1 MRPQVR
7 LNLGQQRLAPRA
19 APVDTYAPPAVEMPE
34 GAVGNDWLEAAKAL
48 APLTKSMTDFVQGI
62 EKDRREQSP
71 EEAKQIIE
79 AFNGDLS
86 FLKDMPTMS
95 REDVTKY
102 LKSMPTE
109 FPGLKE
115 EYAGRA
121 DFVLYAQA
129 LAGSRYVREAQTIE
143 GPNGTM
149 VTVGEALNSRLEE
162 AMQPGVDAAAIR
174 KEVREK
180 FLESIG
186 TPQSE
191 AWNMALLDGLTPLE
205 RSWDQ
210 RVREGKAANVAWQA
224 DQDFK
229 DTLSSKLFDLEIHM
243 AHPATPDDALP
254 NETPDEATR
263 RQERNATKKARHE
276 EQAKLLSDAVKN
288 VYAQA
293 GKVGDRK
300 RNTNTL
306 SAIEMMLRQ
315 VAADDDDGLEL
326 AEAISM
332 LQEVE
337 YADGQVFGDSKVF
350 REGLSKIELEIRREQ
365 AALETS
371 KDKTEPS
378 DTQIM
383 SIAAHD
389 IVLPFLR
396 EQGADTPE
404 AARQLAEQK
413 RAEVE
418 KLLKDSGLDPRLAT
432 TVFDDATTFYTRAY
446 SGDPAPNTEA
456 ARSAKRRFEEF
467 LGTGQL
473 TQAEAVLIGH
483 QDDLGSGAADM
494 LEQLQEAKKAFRNQD
509 TYQRQVTNLNNSLFP
524 EGARKTL
531 RPSAQPEMDDLL
543 LEAEQELEALVLE
556 LPLLER
562 EKGMVAARQQV
573 AKKYQERAQA
583 LIEDASVAN
592 NPDQLIAFNDL
603 DQLFQNLAMRELDI
617 QGAPLD
623 EDGDGRPD
631 RFVLSVVDQIAVDEL
646 VSNMTF
652 AARDQA
658 RRISGMDW
666 GDISAQEKVQ
676 AIRRALISG
685 NPEMGIK
692 GYGSWISPVLQGR
705 STSAAPAPVNIGMS
719 QKMITAPAATQSSEF
734 GAVAPFLAPVVGN
747 FNSIRTPSPE
757 QGQAVRS
764 LLGLSTGYLG
774 NDRGIF
780 DFSPAS
786 RGQVPFYKDISD
798 PEERAEMLKSQP
810 RFEVGLK
817 RYSEF
822 YPSQGR
828 QVRLLL
834 AGLVDGMPLP
844 TERVVGDR
852 GFDQIAQGLSP
863 LRQVQTEQVVPYLRE
878 AVASTGISFAEVRAG
893 RIAESNMTLSRLF
906 PDDGLI
912 ASGAHIGP
920 FSPTKFDAE
929 VAAFENPSTRAES
942 NYAKAFRS
950 LGVDI
955 DAEMIG
961 NDRNG
966 EPFPRGMTQ
975 GDFVMGRIKS
985 RYNRLYRA
993 NLPEL
998 DLQAMDIPL
1007 HELGRMQVNEA
1018 PRAVTSIGSGFNV
1031 EKLERVSDVPA
1042 EDIDTDIHGPLIQHI
1057 VRNSRALY
1065 RTDSP
1070 TSEND

>member
-1 MRPQVR
+1 
-7 LNLGQQRLAPRA
+7 
-19 APVDTYAPPAVEMPE
+19 
-34 GAVGNDWLEAAKAL
+34 
-48 APLTKSMTDFVQGI
+48 
-62 EKDRREQSP
+62 
-71 EEAKQIIE
+71 
-79 AFNGDLS
+79 
-86 FLKDMPTMS
+86 MS
-95 REDVTKY
+95 REDVSKY

-229 DTLSSKLFDLEIHM
+229 ETLSSKLFDLEVHM

-263 RQERNATKKARHE
+263 RQERNATKKARHD

-378 DTQIM
+378 DTQVM

-456 ARSAKRRFEEF
+456 ARSAKRRFEEL

-494 LEQLQEAKKAFRNQD
+494 LEQLNEAKEAFRTQGWFD
-509 TYQRQVTNLNNSLFP
+509 RQVTNLGKSLFP
-524 EGARKTL
+524 ESERKTV
-531 RPSAQPEMDDLL
+531 RASAQTEVDDILL
-543 LEAEQELEALVLE
+543 QAEQELESAVLE

-562 EKGMVAARQQV
+562 EKGIVALRQQV
-573 AKKYQERAQA
+573 TKKYQERAQA

-603 DQLFQNLAMRELDI
+603 DQLLQNLAMRELDI
-617 QGAPLD
+617 QGDPLD

-666 GDISAQEKVQ
+666 GGISAQEKVQ

-705 STSAAPAPVNIGMS
+705 STSSAPAPVNIGMS
-719 QKMITAPAATQSSEF
+719 QRMITAPVATQSAEF
-734 GAVAPFLAPVVGN
+734 GAVAPFLSPLVGN
-747 FNSIRTPSPE
+747 FSTIRV
-757 QGQAVRS
+757 QGPAQADALRD
-764 LLGLSTGYLG
+764 LLGISTGYLG
-774 NDRGIF
+774 GDAPFFG
-780 DFSPAS
+780 PMS
-786 RGQVPFYKDISD
+786 RGPIASFRDRSD
-798 PEERAEMLKSQP
+798 PEVRASIAKDNP
-810 RFEVGLK
+810 RFASGLE
-817 RYSEF
+817 RYSKF

-828 QVRLLL
+828 QMRLYL
-834 AGLVDGMPLP
+834 AGIVDGMPLP
-844 TERVVGDR
+844 DEGVSGDD
-852 GFDQIAQGLSP
+852 GFDQIGQGLKP
-863 LRQVQTEQVVPYLRE
+863 LLKHSSESVVPYLRE
-878 AVASTGISFAEVRAG
+878 AVSATGLSFAEVRAG
-893 RIAESNMTLSRLF
+893 RIAESSMTLARLF
-906 PDDGLI
+906 PKDSLL
-912 ASGAHIGP
+912 ASGVHIGP
-920 FSPTKFDAE
+920 FTPSKFDAE
-929 VAAFENPSTRAES
+929 VAAFENPETRESS
-942 NYAKAFRS
+942 NYAKALRK
-950 LGVDI
+950 LGVDL
-955 DAEMIG
+955 DAELIG
-961 NDRNG
+961 NDRDGN
-966 EPFPRGMTQ
+966 PFPAGLTQ
-975 GDFVMGRIKS
+975 GEFVMGRIKS
-985 RYNRLYRA
+985 RYDRLYRA

-998 DLQAMDIPL
+998 DLKAMDIPL
-1007 HELGRMQVNEA
+1007 HELGRMQVNEVPTVSA
-1018 PRAVTSIGSGFNV
+1018 RAELGFTIIEGL
-1031 EKLERVSDVPA
+1031 EKVSDVPL
-1042 EDIDTDIHGPLIQHI
+1042 EDLDPDIHGPLIQHV

-1065 RTDSP
+1065 STNAT

>member
-1 MRPQVR
+1 
-7 LNLGQQRLAPRA
+7 
-19 APVDTYAPPAVEMPE
+19 
-34 GAVGNDWLEAAKAL
+34 
-48 APLTKSMTDFVQGI
+48 
-62 EKDRREQSP
+62 
-71 EEAKQIIE
+71 
-79 AFNGDLS
+79 
-86 FLKDMPTMS
+86 
-95 REDVTKY
+95 
-102 LKSMPTE
+102 
-109 FPGLKE
+109 
-115 EYAGRA
+115 
-121 DFVLYAQA
+121 
-129 LAGSRYVREAQTIE
+129 
-143 GPNGTM
+143 
-149 VTVGEALNSRLEE
+149 
-162 AMQPGVDAAAIR
+162 
-174 KEVREK
+174 
-180 FLESIG
+180 
-186 TPQSE
+186 
-191 AWNMALLDGLTPLE
+191 
-205 RSWDQ
+205 
-210 RVREGKAANVAWQA
+210 
-224 DQDFK
+224 
-229 DTLSSKLFDLEIHM
+229 
-243 AHPATPDDALP
+243 
-254 NETPDEATR
+254 
-263 RQERNATKKARHE
+263 
-276 EQAKLLSDAVKN
+276 
-288 VYAQA
+288 
-293 GKVGDRK
+293 
-300 RNTNTL
+300 
-306 SAIEMMLRQ
+306 

-456 ARSAKRRFEEF
+456 ARSAKRRFEEL

-483 QDDLGSGAADM
+483 QEDLGSGAADM
-494 LEQLQEAKKAFRNQD
+494 LEQLNEAKEAFRTQGWFD
-509 TYQRQVTNLNNSLFP
+509 RQVTNLGQSLFP
-524 EGARKTL
+524 ESERKTV
-531 RPSAQPEMDDLL
+531 RASAQTEVDDILL
-543 LEAEQELEALVLE
+543 QAEQELESAVLE

-562 EKGMVAARQQV
+562 EKGIVALRQQIT
-573 AKKYQERAQA
+573 KKYQERAQA

-617 QGAPLD
+617 QGDPLD

-692 GYGSWISPVLQGR
+692 GYGSWVSPVLQGR

-719 QKMITAPAATQSSEF
+719 QRMITAPAAAESSKF
-734 GAVAPFLAPVVGN
+734 GAVAPFLSPLVGN
-747 FNSIRTPSPE
+747 FSTIRA
-757 QGQAVRS
+757 QGPAQADALRD
-764 LLGLSTGYLG
+764 LLGISTGYLG
-774 NDRGIF
+774 GD
-780 DFSPAS
+780 SPLFGPYS
-786 RGQVPFYKDISD
+786 RGPIVSSRDRSD
-798 PEERAEMLKSQP
+798 PEVRAALAKRQP
-810 RFEVGLK
+810 RFEEGLE
-817 RYSEF
+817 RYSKF

-828 QVRLLL
+828 QMRLYL
-834 AGLVDGMPLP
+834 AGIVDGMPLP
-844 TERVVGDR
+844 DEGVIGDD
-852 GFDQIAQGLSP
+852 GFDQIGQGLKP
-863 LRQVQTEQVVPYLRE
+863 LLKHSSESVVPYLRE
-878 AVASTGISFAEVRAG
+878 AVSATGLSFAEVQAG
-893 RIAESNMTLSRLF
+893 RIAESGMTLTRLF
-906 PDDGLI
+906 PKDSLI
-912 ASGAHIGP
+912 ASGVHIGP
-920 FSPTKFDAE
+920 FTPSKFDAE
-929 VAAFENPSTRAES
+929 VAAFENPETRESS
-942 NYAKAFRS
+942 NYAKALRQ
-950 LGVDI
+950 LGVDV
-955 DAEMIG
+955 DAELIG
-961 NDRNG
+961 NDRDGN
-966 EPFPRGMTQ
+966 PFPAGLTQ
-975 GDFVMGRIKS
+975 GEFVMGRIKS
-985 RYNRLYRA
+985 RYDRLYRA

-998 DLQAMDIPL
+998 DLKAMDIPL
-1007 HELGRMQVNEA
+1007 HELGRMQVNEVPSVSA
-1018 PRAVTSIGSGFNV
+1018 RVEFGFDV
-1031 EKLERVSDVPA
+1031 LKGLEKVSDVPL
-1042 EDIDTDIHGPLIQHI
+1042 EDLDADIHGPLIQHV

-1065 RTDSP
+1065 STNAT

>member
-95 REDVTKY
+95 REDVAEY

-149 VTVGEALNSRLEE
+149 LTVSEALNSRLEE

-210 RVREGKAANVAWQA
+210 RVREGKSANVAWQA
-224 DQDFK
+224 AQDYK
-229 DTLSSKLFDLEIHM
+229 DNLSSRLFNLGIHI

-254 NETPDEATR
+254 NETPAEATR
-263 RQERNATKKARHE
+263 RQERNATKKARHD

-293 GKVGDRK
+293 GKGGDRK

-378 DTQIM
+378 DTQVL
-383 SIAAHD
+383 SILEHD
-389 IVLPFLR
+389 IVIQHLR
-396 EQGADTPE
+396 ENSPKTPE
-404 AARQLAEQK
+404 EARQLAEQK
-413 RAEVE
+413 RPEVE
-418 KLLKDSGLDPRLAT
+418 SYLKDSGLDPRLAAK
-432 TVFDDATTFYTRAY
+432 VFDEAVTFYTRVY

-456 ARSAKRRFEEF
+456 ARNAKRRFEEL

-473 TQAEAVLIGH
+473 TQAESVLIGH

-494 LEQLQEAKKAFRNQD
+494 IEQLQEAKKAFRNQD
-509 TYQRQVTNLNNSLFP
+509 TYRRQVTNLGDALFP
-524 EGARKTL
+524 EDVRKTL
-531 RPSAQPEMDDLL
+531 RPSAKAEMDDILL
-543 LEAEQELEALVLE
+543 AAEQGLEARVLE
-556 LPLLER
+556 LPLFER

-573 AKKYQERAQA
+573 EKEYQERVQA
-583 LIEDASVAN
+583 LLEDARVAN
-592 NPDQLIAFNDL
+592 NPDQIMAYAEMEELL
-603 DQLFQNLAMRELDI
+603 PELAMLDLDI
-617 QGAPLD
+617 QGEPVD
-623 EDGDGRPD
+623 RNGDGRTD
-631 RFVLSVVDQIAVDEL
+631 DFVLTFVDKYAVDSL
-646 VSNMTF
+646 VSEMRR
-652 AARDQA
+652 AGVAQA
-658 RRISGMDW
+658 RRLSTMDW
-666 GDISAQEKVQ
+666 GDISAQERVQ
-676 AIRRALISG
+676 AIRKALIEG

-705 STSAAPAPVNIGMS
+705 STSAAPARVNFGMS
-719 QKMITAPAATQSSEF
+719 QKMITAPAATESAEF
-734 GAVAPFLAPVVGN
+734 GVVAPFLAPVVEN
-747 FNSIRTPSPE
+747 FKSIRTPGP
-757 QGQAVRS
+757 QQPDAVRD
-764 LLGLSTGYLG
+764 LLGISTGFLG
-774 NDRGIF
+774 GDAPFLGPK
-780 DFSPAS
+780 SLGEVS
-786 RGQVPFYKDISD
+786 RFRDQSD
-798 PEERAEMLKSQP
+798 PAVRTSMLEKFP
-810 RFEVGLK
+810 DFAKGLE
-817 RYSEF
+817 RYSRF

-828 QVRLLL
+828 QMRLQL
-834 AGLVDGMPLP
+834 AGIVDGMPLP
-844 TERVVGDR
+844 DKGATGDD
-852 GFDQIAQGLSP
+852 GFDQIGQGLKP
-863 LRQVQTEQVVPYLRE
+863 LLKQSTELVVPYLRE
-878 AVASTGISFAEVRAG
+878 AVAATGLSFAEVNAG
-893 RIAESNMTLSRLF
+893 RIAESSMTLARLF
-906 PDDGLI
+906 PNDSLF
-912 ASGAHIGP
+912 ASGVHIGP
-920 FSPTKFDAE
+920 FTPSKFDAE
-929 VAAFENPSTRAES
+929 VAAFENPETRESS
-942 NYAKAFRS
+942 NYAKALRQ
-950 LGVDI
+950 LGVDV
-955 DAEMIG
+955 DAELIG
-961 NDRNG
+961 NDRDGN
-966 EPFPRGMTQ
+966 PFPAGQTQ
-975 GDFVMGRIKS
+975 GEFVMGRIKS

-998 DLQAMDIPL
+998 DLKAMDIPL
-1007 HELGRMQVNEA
+1007 HELGRMQVNEVPPVSA
-1018 PRAVTSIGSGFNV
+1018 ALMRGFIAFDDL
-1031 EKLERVSDVPA
+1031 EKVSDVPT
-1042 EDIDTDIHGPLIQHI
+1042 EDLKDNIHGPLIQHV

-1065 RTDSP
+1065 STNAT

>member
-1 MRPQVR
+1 
-7 LNLGQQRLAPRA
+7 
-19 APVDTYAPPAVEMPE
+19 VDTYAPPAVEMPE

-71 EEAKQIIE
+71 EQAKQIIE

-95 REDVTKY
+95 REDVSKY

-378 DTQIM
+378 DTQVM

-446 SGDPAPNTEA
+446 SGDPEPNTEA

-509 TYQRQVTNLNNSLFP
+509 TYQRQVTNLVNSLFP

-603 DQLFQNLAMRELDI
+603 DQLLQNLAMRELDI
-617 QGAPLD
+617 QGTPLD
-623 EDGDGRPD
+623 EDKDGRPD

-658 RRISGMDW
+658 RKISGMDW
-666 GDISAQEKVQ
+666 GGISAQEKVQ

-705 STSAAPAPVNIGMS
+705 STSAEPAPVNIGMS
-719 QKMITAPAATQSSEF
+719 QKMITAPVATQSSEF
-734 GAVAPFLAPVVGN
+734 GAVASFLEPVVGN
-747 FNSIRTPSPE
+747 FASIRTPSP
-757 QGQAVRS
+757 QQPDAVRD
-764 LLGLSTGYLG
+764 LLGISTGYLG
-774 NDRGIF
+774 GEAPFFGPYSLGEIKAFRDR
-780 DFSPAS
+780 
-786 RGQVPFYKDISD
+786 SD
-798 PEERAEMLKSQP
+798 PEVRASMMEDYPQ
-810 RFEVGLK
+810 FEKGLE
-817 RYSEF
+817 RYSKF

-828 QVRLLL
+828 QMRLHL
-834 AGLVDGMPLP
+834 AGIVDGMPLP
-844 TERVVGDR
+844 DDDATGDD
-852 GFDQIAQGLSP
+852 GFDQIGQGLKP
-863 LRQVQTEQVVPYLRE
+863 LLKQSTEQVVPYLRE
-878 AVASTGISFAEVRAG
+878 AVAATGLSFAEVNAG

-906 PDDGLI
+906 PKDSLF
-912 ASGAHIGP
+912 ASGVHIGP
-920 FSPTKFDAE
+920 FTPSKFDAE
-929 VAAFENPSTRAES
+929 VAAFENPETRESS
-942 NYAKAFRS
+942 NYGKALRS
-950 LGVDI
+950 LGVDL
-955 DAEMIG
+955 DAELIG

-966 EPFPRGMTQ
+966 QPFPAGLTQ
-975 GDFVMGRIKS
+975 GEFAMGRIKS

-998 DLQAMDIPL
+998 DLKAMDIPL
-1007 HELGRMQVNEA
+1007 HELGRMQVNEVPPMSA
-1018 PRAVTSIGSGFNV
+1018 TVMYGFIAFDDL
-1031 EKLERVSDVPA
+1031 EKVSDVPT
-1042 EDIDTDIHGPLIQHI
+1042 EDLKDNIHGPLIQHV

-1065 RTDSP
+1065 STDAP